1 MKHTEAC
8 VEIQL
13 LCRLRQLT
21 KTAPVDRYREE
32 PVDVIWTQTSGII
45 SDFLF
50 VCITAFDPAV
60 STSMK
65 QVQEHSIHI
74 IQQVLMETKPELS
87 CT

>member
-8 VEIQL
+8 VEILL

-21 KTAPVDRYREE
+21 KTILVDRYREE
-32 PVDVIWTQTSGII
+32 PVDGIWTRASGVTS
-45 SDFLF
+45 DCLF
-50 VCITAFDPAV
+50 VYITAFDPAV

-65 QVQEHSIHI
+65 QAQENSVNI